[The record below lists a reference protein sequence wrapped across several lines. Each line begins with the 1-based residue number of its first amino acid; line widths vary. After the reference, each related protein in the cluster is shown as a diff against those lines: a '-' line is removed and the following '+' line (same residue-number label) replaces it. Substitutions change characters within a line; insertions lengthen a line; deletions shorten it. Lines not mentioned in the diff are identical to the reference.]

1 MGYNCYDLRYGCY
14 KVRLYNR
21 FYVIGLLG
29 EGSILILFE
38 SKGGG
43 GEGGGRGGFL

>member
-1 MGYNCYDLRYGCY
+1 MGYNCYDLRYGCH
-14 KVRLYNR
+14 KVRPYNR
-21 FYVIGLLG
+21 SHVTGLLG
-29 EGSILILFE
+29 EGSILTLPE